1 MNSRF
6 IPEHDQAIKLQNFGP
21 RFVKSSQSS
30 FNLRSQG
37 SYLAR
42 SYLIDTVRF
51 PTKLQQSKRLI
62 LHHMYLDSKIS
73 LKLFYLYLS
82 GMTTTTVCDLRKR
95 GVQYGSNVYNKIF

>member
-1 MNSRF
+1 M
-6 IPEHDQAIKLQNFGP
+6 
-21 RFVKSSQSS
+21 KSSQSN

-62 LHHMYLDSKIS
+62 LHQMYLDSKIS

-82 GMTTTTVCDLRKR
+82 GMTTSTTVCDLRKR

>member
-1 MNSRF
+1 M
-6 IPEHDQAIKLQNFGP
+6 
-21 RFVKSSQSS
+21 KSSQST
-30 FNLRSQG
+30 FNLGSQG

-82 GMTTTTVCDLRKR
+82 GMTTTVCDLRKR